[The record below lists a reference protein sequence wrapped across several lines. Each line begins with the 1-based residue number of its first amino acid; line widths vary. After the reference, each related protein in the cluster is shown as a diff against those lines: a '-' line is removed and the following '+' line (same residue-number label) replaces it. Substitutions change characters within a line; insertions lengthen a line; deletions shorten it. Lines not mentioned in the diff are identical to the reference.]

1 MSYQG
6 QENQPLFIPLTDVA
20 IDTGWTVNGSTAT
33 HTPCNDGNLTLNN
46 YAIIPGT
53 TYKIS
58 IIVNYITS
66 GILYATLGGQTG
78 ANLTSPGL
86 YTQTFTATTSN
97 VPKFYANGNCQ
108 IQSFAI
114 ESSVDVVSQY
124 AQNTIAF
131 AEKINKWTS
140 FYTFVPDSA
149 FSMFT
154 KTFSFLNGDAFLH
167 EANTPFRCNFYGV
180 QYPST
185 IYFSTNQ
192 QPSIGKLYQSI
203 NYQANQLLI
212 TPPSGITTQGGQTSE
227 LIPYDFEQMVLAD
240 NVSPSVFIYQL
251 ESLYKANFLR
261 DVSDIVNGDT
271 LIGNYMQIGL
281 QTTAPSGIL
290 NLFSTEI
297 VYVHL
302 KQNIR

>member
-1 MSYQG
+1 MSYVG
-6 QENQPLFIPLTDVA
+6 TENNPLFIPLTAVA
-20 IDTGWTVNGSTAT
+20 VDTGWIVDGSVAT
-33 HTPCNDGNLTLNN
+33 HVACNDGNLTLNN
-46 YAIIPGT
+46 YAVTAGT

-58 IIVNYITS
+58 VIVNYITS
-66 GILYATLGGQTG
+66 GILYANLGGTSG
-78 ANLTSPGL
+78 ANMTSSGL
-86 YTQTFTATTSN
+86 WVQTITASN
-97 VPKFYANGNCQ
+97 NGGLLFYANGNCQ
-108 IQSFAI
+108 IKSFAI
-114 ESSVDVVSQY
+114 EVSTDIVSQY

-154 KTFSFLNGDAFLH
+154 KTFSFQSGNVYLH
-167 EANTPFRCNFYGV
+167 EANTPFRCNFYGT

-203 NYQANQLLI
+203 NYQANQLLV

-227 LIPYDFEQMVLAD
+227 LISQDFLQMSLAD
-240 NVSPSVFIYQL
+240 NVSPSVFVYQV

-261 DVSDIVNGDT
+261 DISDIVNGDT

-290 NLFSTEI
+290 TLFSTE
-297 VYVHL
+297 VEYVHL
-302 KQNIR
+302 RQNIR

>member
-1 MSYQG
+1 MSYHG
-6 QENQPLFIPLTDVA
+6 HENQPLFIDLTQVA
-20 IDTGWTVNGSTAT
+20 VDTGWTVDGTVAT
-33 HTPCNDGNLTLNN
+33 HESCNDGFMTLNN
-46 YAIIPGT
+46 YPIVPGL
-53 TYKIS
+53 TYKVS
-58 IIVNYITS
+58 VVVNYLTS
-66 GILYATLGGQTG
+66 GILYPQLGGNYVG
-78 ANLTSPGL
+78 LIPASGLFVADILALTSDPL
-86 YTQTFTATTSN
+86 Q
-97 VPKFYANGNCQ
+97 FYANGNCQ
-108 IQSFAI
+108 ITSFAI
-114 ESSVDVVSQY
+114 EVSTDTISKY

-131 AEKINKWTS
+131 AENINKWTS

-154 KTFSFLNGDAFLH
+154 KTFSFHNGDVYLH
-167 EANTPFRCNFYGV
+167 EANTQFRCNFYDV
-180 QYPST
+180 QYPAT

-212 TPPSGITTQGGQTSE
+212 TPPSGITTQGGQVSE

-240 NVSPSVFIYQL
+240 NLSPSVFVYQV

-261 DVSDIVNGDT
+261 AIPDIIEGDT
-271 LIGNYMQIGL
+271 LIGNYMQMGL

-290 NLFSTEI
+290 SLSSTEI

-302 KQNIR
+302 YQNIR